1 MQISIKTKG
10 PTINGENEEK
20 KIFQIAGENR
30 LILEKLL
37 PHSICGYD
45 LLLVPERL
53 SSGQRTQANKN
64 KNKNKER
71 HTTEHLNL
79 NYISGTHTQYLIY
92 EYATCCLLHTSYDVR
107 ISIWKS
113 VLAPTHIY
121 TGILY
126 SFHLVFH
133 FIPMRWKWR
142 AYVSSAEITR
152 ELCKAFTAEFA
163 FCACLLQTYIISAS
177 GLLTNNIR
185 NSNHFS
191 FRRYIIILIRF
202 VFLYVCLFFFFVFLP
217 RHHFSFSD
225 MRASPRALDNMGPNV
240 LICRAMSSSYGNFV
254 ECRHQHHDQLKR
266 ASFLRPLFS
275 HFCLF
280 CYCFIYYIYVC
291 QDDLLV
297 FDAQYHVVKGARLN
311 GASSASMMMLLM
323 LLLLCRVASRCSN
336 KMPFVSVI
344 QHHHNAMSFLSCW
357 FFWHICCV
365 GIGCSWQA
373 YFIAHAPSHHHRML
387 YIHLLRHTI

>member
-202 VFLYVCLFFFFVFLP
+202 VFFYVCLFFFFSYFYLAITSRSATCVHPHGHSTIWARMCSFAAPCLLRMEISSNVDASTTTSWKEHRSYVLYFLT
-217 RHHFSFSD
+217 S
-225 MRASPRALDNMGPNV
+225 
-240 LICRAMSSSYGNFV
+240 
-254 ECRHQHHDQLKR
+254 
-266 ASFLRPLFS
+266 
-275 HFCLF
+275 
-280 CYCFIYYIYVC
+280 
-291 QDDLLV
+291 
-297 FDAQYHVVKGARLN
+297 
-311 GASSASMMMLLM
+311 
-323 LLLLCRVASRCSN
+323 
-336 KMPFVSVI
+336 
-344 QHHHNAMSFLSCW
+344 
-357 FFWHICCV
+357 
-365 GIGCSWQA
+365 A
-373 YFIAHAPSHHHRML
+373 YFAIAL
-387 YIHLLRHTI
+387 YIIYMFV

>member
-202 VFLYVCLFFFFVFLP
+202 VFFYVCLFFFFRISTSPSLLVQRHACIPTGTRQYGPECAHLP
-217 RHHFSFSD
+217 RHVFFVWKFRRMSTPAPRPAEKSIVPTSFIFS
-225 MRASPRALDNMGPNV
+225 LL
-240 LICRAMSSSYGNFV
+240 LI
-254 ECRHQHHDQLKR
+254 
-266 ASFLRPLFS
+266 
-275 HFCLF
+275 
-280 CYCFIYYIYVC
+280 
-291 QDDLLV
+291 
-297 FDAQYHVVKGARLN
+297 
-311 GASSASMMMLLM
+311 
-323 LLLLCRVASRCSN
+323 LLLLYILYICLSRWSPCIRRPISCSQRCSTEWSIIS
-336 KMPFVSVI
+336 KHDDAADAAAAVSCGVEVFE
-344 QHHHNAMSFLSCW
+344 QNAIRLCYSAS
-357 FFWHICCV
+357 
-365 GIGCSWQA
+365 S
-373 YFIAHAPSHHHRML
+373 
-387 YIHLLRHTI
+387 